1 MPKLFSA
8 FTSEVFR
15 PLVTFHLPGAI
26 ALSTWFVGLLWQ
38 FPELRKMAFDNHA
51 EAGLT
56 LVLAMTFAGMALE
69 DLGMA
74 AQGRSCHSATLEWM
88 ERSFVENC
96 FAAVRICF
104 R

>member
-15 PLVTFHLPGAI
+15 PLVTFHLPRAI

-69 DLGMA
+69 DLGMV